1 MLRGGPF
8 FKVSDFEQFP
18 VKNEFEKEPVIS
30 ENPCQKFWS
39 SCDVSKA
46 FPLWLTYIFISPFD
60 EVVAVSKAERL
71 HLFIRRERQPLTPP
85 RNPWITSI
93 KPPSVRKLPSPITDE
108 RGRFCHVWKEVRL
121 RGFFPQVLPRTEK
134 KKIPKK
140 LNGGVTLFCSA

>member
-8 FKVSDFEQFP
+8 FKVSGFEQFP
-18 VKNEFEKEPVIS
+18 IKNELEKEPVIS
-30 ENPCQKFWS
+30 ENPCPKFWS

-46 FPLWLTYIFISPFD
+46 FPLWLTHIFISPFD

-85 RNPWITSI
+85 GNPWITFI
-93 KPPSVRKLPSPITDE
+93 KPNSVRKLPGPITVG

-121 RGFFPQVLPRTEK
+121 RGFFPRCYKDRKK

-140 LNGGVTLFCSA
+140 LNGGVTLFCNA